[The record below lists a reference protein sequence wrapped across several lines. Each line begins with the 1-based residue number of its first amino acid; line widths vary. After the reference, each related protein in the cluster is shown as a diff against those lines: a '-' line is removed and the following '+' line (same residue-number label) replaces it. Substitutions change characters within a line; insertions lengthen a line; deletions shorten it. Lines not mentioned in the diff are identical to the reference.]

1 MGTNSSS
8 KSCSIM
14 VSSRPHLRV
23 WYGKVSWFLGPFL
36 LAITAGK
43 GKRYAG
49 CGMRDAGCGMRDA
62 GCGERRAFPRIASR
76 IPHPRFP
83 PPSFQVPQILPQFLP
98 RAVDV
103 RLHRTKRELHDFRDL
118 VVRVI
123 LDVAQDDAGAI
134 LGPEF
139 GDRLFDLC
147 PELSR
152 LQLLEG

>member
-49 CGMRDAGCGMRDA
+49 CGMRDAER
-62 GCGERRAFPRIASR
+62 GEPFRASHPASR

-147 PELSR
+147 PELAR